1 MTRLPAPPG
10 LRERLRRE
18 TRQAHDSLDA
28 LLDLI
33 GPPLRLAQFIRLLG
47 RFHTLHKAIEPALA
61 ASLEP
66 SLLAGR
72 GKLAALE
79 HDLRLCG
86 ADTIDVTTPAGPNV
100 PSLIDRAS
108 ALGALYVIEGST
120 LGGRVIARHLQQG
133 RVIPPGAFRY
143 FEIYGSHTGEMWR
156 IVCRA
161 LDTVGDSDDADR
173 SVRTAVAMFG
183 MIQNWMDPAHWRD
196 PLLLPS
202 QDTDGGRDRI

>member
-1 MTRLPAPPG
+1 MIRLPTPSG
-10 LRERLRRE
+10 LRERLRRD
-18 TRQAHDSLDA
+18 TRHAHDSLDA
-28 LLDLI
+28 SLDLI

-47 RFHTLHKAIEPALA
+47 RFHALHRAVEPALA

-86 ADTIDVTTPAGPNV
+86 ADTTDVITSAAPNL
-100 PSLIDRAS
+100 PPLTDRAA

-120 LGGRVIARHLQQG
+120 LGGRIIARHLRQEN
-133 RVIPPGAFRY
+133 VIPPDALRY
-143 FEIYGSHTGEMWR
+143 FDIYGGQTGEMWR
-156 IVCRA
+156 IICRA
-161 LDTVGDSDDADR
+161 LDAIVDSEEAER
-173 SVRTAVAMFG
+173 SVRMAIAMFG
-183 MIQNWMDPAHWRD
+183 MVQAWMASAHWRD
-196 PLLLPS
+196 PAPIS